1 MELPGVTLYVSHGAQ
16 LYTTIQRLA
25 SLRLVVLVLVAVRR
39 AGTVLLN
46 PTQAIRANALR
57 ALRQL
62 NTIIRKPLAFT
73 NAKTHAHG

>member
-16 LYTTIQRLA
+16 LYTTIPRLA

-62 NTIIRKPLAFT
+62 NTIISKPLAFT